1 MLDIDF
7 WNIFWTILNLV
18 IFYLFAKKFLFGR
31 ILKVMEQRRE
41 MINGQFDSAAQKEKE
56 AAALKEKYEGVMQS
70 AGDESARM
78 LQEAKKNADAQ
89 YNKIV
94 KSAADE
100 ADRMVQDARKSIE
113 NERQAALRSVES
125 DIAKIAMTAAEKI
138 VEETNDPKQ
147 NKHMYDAFMD
157 EVEQN
162 DTDGD

>member
-7 WNIFWTILNLV
+7 WNIFWTIVNLV

-31 ILKVMEQRRE
+31 ILNVMEKRRE
-41 MINGQFDSAAQKEKE
+41 MISGQFDSAKQKEEE

-138 VEETNDPKQ
+138 VEETNDPQQ
-147 NKHMYDAFMD
+147 NKKMYDAFMD